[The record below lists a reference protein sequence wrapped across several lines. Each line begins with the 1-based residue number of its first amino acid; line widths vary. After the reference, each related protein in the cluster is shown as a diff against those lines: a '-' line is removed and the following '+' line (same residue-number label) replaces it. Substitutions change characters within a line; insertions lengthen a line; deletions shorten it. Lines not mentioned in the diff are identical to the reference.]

1 MAGATARMP
10 SSLRVSCG
18 MPFWYPGARAV
29 AEAFLRERT
38 WIEMLDGAAHATG
51 VLPKPKPGRSSG
63 G

>member
-1 MAGATARMP
+1 MP